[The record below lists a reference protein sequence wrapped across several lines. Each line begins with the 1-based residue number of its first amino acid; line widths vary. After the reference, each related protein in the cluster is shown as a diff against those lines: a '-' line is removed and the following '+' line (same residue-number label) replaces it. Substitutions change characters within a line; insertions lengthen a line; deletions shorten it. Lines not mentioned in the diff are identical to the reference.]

1 MTEQQAQKTATIL
14 IGAAA
19 VGAAYFILKT
29 PRLRRMVWQLAR
41 TALAP
46 TASAW
51 LMTEARR
58 GWNGN
63 GPVHGVAGAGAD
75 PADPPERQHA
85 I

>member
-1 MTEQQAQKTATIL
+1 MTEEQAENAATVL

-19 VGAAYFILKT
+19 VGVAFFILKT

-41 TALAP
+41 TAVAP

-51 LMTEARR
+51 LLTEVRR

-63 GPVHGVAGAGAD
+63 GAAQDVASAGV
-75 PADPPERQHA
+75 DPPDRQPA

>member
-1 MTEQQAQKTATIL
+1 MTEQQAQRTATIL

-19 VGAAYFILKT
+19 VGAACFILKT
-29 PRLRRMVWQLAR
+29 PRLRRMVWHLAR

-51 LMTEARR
+51 LITEARR
-58 GWNGN
+58 GWNGS
-63 GPVHGVAGAGAD
+63 GPVHDVARAG
-75 PADPPERQHA
+75 ADPPERQHA

>member
-1 MTEQQAQKTATIL
+1 MTEQQAEKAATIL

-19 VGAAYFILKT
+19 VGVAFFILKT
-29 PRLRRMVWQLAR
+29 PRLRRMVWQFAR
-41 TALAP
+41 TAVAP

-51 LMTEARR
+51 LLTEARR

-63 GPVHGVAGAGAD
+63 GAAHDVASAGAD
-75 PADPPERQHA
+75 PPDRQHA